1 MLKCRMAAGSF
12 EVNVSCRSLLARH
25 FLPEDCRG
33 TGELL
38 EAFLGGSFRL
48 FGLPAGFLLG
58 YFDFPGK
65 RAVRT
70 VTDTLLALP
79 TVVIGLLVYAFI
91 SRRGP
96 LGDWELLFTVRGMAI
111 GQVILGTPI
120 VAAYTA
126 AAIEG
131 LDSRLRQTLM
141 TLGASGGKLALTS
154 LWEARFMILVAALTA
169 FGRIV
174 GEVGSG
180 DFDAAALQVYA
191 DYPHRA
197 EAEPVGAEGG
207 AGGEHAYAPVPSE
220 ARRPHGGFE
229 SLPAGVRV
237 EAESPYQPE
246 VVEFLEAAQGVGLV
260 VRGGQ
265 LYCSAQRGGHP
276 RLPGDAELLLQRRT
290 EYGYRF
296 YCHCL
301 FIKIASG
308 PAASENCLWQT
319 GLSRTGV

>member
-1 MLKCRMAAGSF
+1 MDFIAEGFIQAFRMLLTMDEETTVIVVTTFKLTALSMAG
-12 EVNVSCRSLLARH
+12 VL
-25 FLPEDCRG
+25 
-33 TGELL
+33 
-38 EAFLGGSFRL
+38 L

-174 GEVGSG
+174 GEVGSAMMLG
-180 DFDAAALQVYA
+180 GNIKWHTRTITTAITLETGKGEFALGIA
-191 DYPHRA
+191 
-197 EAEPVGAEGG
+197 
-207 AGGEHAYAPVPSE
+207 
-220 ARRPHGGFE
+220 
-229 SLPAGVRV
+229 LGVILILI
-237 EAESPYQPE
+237 S
-246 VVEFLEAAQGVGLV
+246 
-260 VRGGQ
+260 
-265 LYCSAQRGGHP
+265 
-276 RLPGDAELLLQRRT
+276 LLLNISLTFLRR
-290 EYGYRF
+290 R
-296 YCHCL
+296 
-301 FIKIASG
+301 S
-308 PAASENCLWQT
+308 QT
-319 GLSRTGV
+319 

>member
-1 MLKCRMAAGSF
+1 MDFIAEGFIQAFRMLLTMDEETTVIVVTTFKLTALSMAG
-12 EVNVSCRSLLARH
+12 VL
-25 FLPEDCRG
+25 
-33 TGELL
+33 
-38 EAFLGGSFRL
+38 L

-65 RAVRT
+65 RAART

-174 GEVGSG
+174 GEVGSAMMLG
-180 DFDAAALQVYA
+180 GNIKWHTRTITTAITLETGKGEFALGIA
-191 DYPHRA
+191 
-197 EAEPVGAEGG
+197 
-207 AGGEHAYAPVPSE
+207 
-220 ARRPHGGFE
+220 
-229 SLPAGVRV
+229 LGVILILI
-237 EAESPYQPE
+237 S
-246 VVEFLEAAQGVGLV
+246 
-260 VRGGQ
+260 
-265 LYCSAQRGGHP
+265 
-276 RLPGDAELLLQRRT
+276 LLLNISLTFLRR
-290 EYGYRF
+290 R
-296 YCHCL
+296 
-301 FIKIASG
+301 SQ
-308 PAASENCLWQT
+308 N
-319 GLSRTGV
+319 

>member
-1 MLKCRMAAGSF
+1 MDFIAEGFVQAFRMLLTMDEETTVIVVTTFKLTALSMAG
-12 EVNVSCRSLLARH
+12 VL
-25 FLPEDCRG
+25 
-33 TGELL
+33 
-38 EAFLGGSFRL
+38 L

-141 TLGASGGKLALTS
+141 TLGASGGKRALTS

-174 GEVGSG
+174 GEVGSAMMLG
-180 DFDAAALQVYA
+180 GNIKWHTRTITTAITLETGKGEFALGIA
-191 DYPHRA
+191 
-197 EAEPVGAEGG
+197 
-207 AGGEHAYAPVPSE
+207 
-220 ARRPHGGFE
+220 
-229 SLPAGVRV
+229 LGVILILI
-237 EAESPYQPE
+237 S
-246 VVEFLEAAQGVGLV
+246 
-260 VRGGQ
+260 
-265 LYCSAQRGGHP
+265 
-276 RLPGDAELLLQRRT
+276 LLLNISLTFLRR
-290 EYGYRF
+290 R
-296 YCHCL
+296 
-301 FIKIASG
+301 SQ
-308 PAASENCLWQT
+308 N
-319 GLSRTGV
+319 

>member
-1 MLKCRMAAGSF
+1 MDFIAEGFIQAFRMLLTMDEETSVIVVTTFKLTALSMAG
-12 EVNVSCRSLLARH
+12 VL
-25 FLPEDCRG
+25 
-33 TGELL
+33 
-38 EAFLGGSFRL
+38 L

-96 LGDWELLFTVRGMAI
+96 LGDWELLFTIRGMAI

-174 GEVGSG
+174 GEVGSAMMLG
-180 DFDAAALQVYA
+180 GNIKWHTRTITTAITLETGKGEFALGIA
-191 DYPHRA
+191 
-197 EAEPVGAEGG
+197 
-207 AGGEHAYAPVPSE
+207 
-220 ARRPHGGFE
+220 
-229 SLPAGVRV
+229 LGVILILI
-237 EAESPYQPE
+237 S
-246 VVEFLEAAQGVGLV
+246 
-260 VRGGQ
+260 
-265 LYCSAQRGGHP
+265 
-276 RLPGDAELLLQRRT
+276 LLLNISLTFLRR
-290 EYGYRF
+290 R
-296 YCHCL
+296 
-301 FIKIASG
+301 SQ
-308 PAASENCLWQT
+308 N
-319 GLSRTGV
+319 

>member
-1 MLKCRMAAGSF
+1 MDFIAEGFIQAFRMLLTMDEETTVIVVTTFKLTALSMAG
-12 EVNVSCRSLLARH
+12 VL
-25 FLPEDCRG
+25 
-33 TGELL
+33 
-38 EAFLGGSFRL
+38 L

-174 GEVGSG
+174 GEVGSAMMLG
-180 DFDAAALQVYA
+180 GNIKWHTRTITTAITLETGKGEFALGIA
-191 DYPHRA
+191 
-197 EAEPVGAEGG
+197 
-207 AGGEHAYAPVPSE
+207 
-220 ARRPHGGFE
+220 
-229 SLPAGVRV
+229 LGVILILI
-237 EAESPYQPE
+237 S
-246 VVEFLEAAQGVGLV
+246 
-260 VRGGQ
+260 
-265 LYCSAQRGGHP
+265 
-276 RLPGDAELLLQRRT
+276 LLLNISLTFLRR
-290 EYGYRF
+290 R
-296 YCHCL
+296 
-301 FIKIASG
+301 SQ
-308 PAASENCLWQT
+308 N
-319 GLSRTGV
+319 

>member
-1 MLKCRMAAGSF
+1 MDFIAEGFIQAFRMLLTMDEETTVIVVTTFKLTALSMAG
-12 EVNVSCRSLLARH
+12 VL
-25 FLPEDCRG
+25 
-33 TGELL
+33 
-38 EAFLGGSFRL
+38 L

-79 TVVIGLLVYAFI
+79 TVVIGLLVY
-91 SRRGP
+91 
-96 LGDWELLFTVRGMAI
+96 RGMAI

-174 GEVGSG
+174 GEVGSAMMLG
-180 DFDAAALQVYA
+180 GNIKWHTRTITTAITLETGKGEFALGIA
-191 DYPHRA
+191 
-197 EAEPVGAEGG
+197 
-207 AGGEHAYAPVPSE
+207 
-220 ARRPHGGFE
+220 
-229 SLPAGVRV
+229 LGVILILI
-237 EAESPYQPE
+237 S
-246 VVEFLEAAQGVGLV
+246 
-260 VRGGQ
+260 
-265 LYCSAQRGGHP
+265 
-276 RLPGDAELLLQRRT
+276 LLLNISLTFLRR
-290 EYGYRF
+290 R
-296 YCHCL
+296 
-301 FIKIASG
+301 SQ
-308 PAASENCLWQT
+308 N
-319 GLSRTGV
+319 

>member
-1 MLKCRMAAGSF
+1 MDFIAEGFIQALRMLLTMDEETSVIVVTTFKLTALSMAG
-12 EVNVSCRSLLARH
+12 VL
-25 FLPEDCRG
+25 
-33 TGELL
+33 
-38 EAFLGGSFRL
+38 L

-174 GEVGSG
+174 GEVGSAMMLG
-180 DFDAAALQVYA
+180 GNIKWHTRTITTAITLETGKGEFALGIA
-191 DYPHRA
+191 
-197 EAEPVGAEGG
+197 
-207 AGGEHAYAPVPSE
+207 
-220 ARRPHGGFE
+220 
-229 SLPAGVRV
+229 LGVILILI
-237 EAESPYQPE
+237 S
-246 VVEFLEAAQGVGLV
+246 
-260 VRGGQ
+260 
-265 LYCSAQRGGHP
+265 
-276 RLPGDAELLLQRRT
+276 LLLNISLTFLRR
-290 EYGYRF
+290 R
-296 YCHCL
+296 
-301 FIKIASG
+301 SQ
-308 PAASENCLWQT
+308 N
-319 GLSRTGV
+319 

>member
-1 MLKCRMAAGSF
+1 MDFIAEGFIQAFRMLLTMDEETTVIVVTTFKLTALSMAG
-12 EVNVSCRSLLARH
+12 VL
-25 FLPEDCRG
+25 
-33 TGELL
+33 
-38 EAFLGGSFRL
+38 L

-131 LDSRLRQTLM
+131 LDSRMRQTLM

-174 GEVGSG
+174 GEVGSAMMLG
-180 DFDAAALQVYA
+180 GNIKWHTRTITTAITLETGKGEFALGIA
-191 DYPHRA
+191 
-197 EAEPVGAEGG
+197 
-207 AGGEHAYAPVPSE
+207 
-220 ARRPHGGFE
+220 
-229 SLPAGVRV
+229 LGVILILI
-237 EAESPYQPE
+237 S
-246 VVEFLEAAQGVGLV
+246 
-260 VRGGQ
+260 
-265 LYCSAQRGGHP
+265 
-276 RLPGDAELLLQRRT
+276 LLLNISLTFLRR
-290 EYGYRF
+290 R
-296 YCHCL
+296 
-301 FIKIASG
+301 SQ
-308 PAASENCLWQT
+308 N
-319 GLSRTGV
+319 

>member
-1 MLKCRMAAGSF
+1 MDFIAEGFIQAFRMLLTMDEETTVIVVTTFKLTALSMAG
-12 EVNVSCRSLLARH
+12 VL
-25 FLPEDCRG
+25 
-33 TGELL
+33 
-38 EAFLGGSFRL
+38 L

-141 TLGASGGKLALTS
+141 TLGASGGKLGKLALTS

-174 GEVGSG
+174 GEVGSAMMLG
-180 DFDAAALQVYA
+180 GNIKWHTRTITTAITLETGKGEFALGIA
-191 DYPHRA
+191 
-197 EAEPVGAEGG
+197 
-207 AGGEHAYAPVPSE
+207 
-220 ARRPHGGFE
+220 
-229 SLPAGVRV
+229 LGVILILI
-237 EAESPYQPE
+237 S
-246 VVEFLEAAQGVGLV
+246 
-260 VRGGQ
+260 
-265 LYCSAQRGGHP
+265 
-276 RLPGDAELLLQRRT
+276 LLLNISLTFLRR
-290 EYGYRF
+290 R
-296 YCHCL
+296 
-301 FIKIASG
+301 SQ
-308 PAASENCLWQT
+308 N
-319 GLSRTGV
+319 

>member
-1 MLKCRMAAGSF
+1 MDFIAEGFIQAFRMLLTMDEETTVIVVTTFKLTVLSMAG
-12 EVNVSCRSLLARH
+12 VL
-25 FLPEDCRG
+25 
-33 TGELL
+33 
-38 EAFLGGSFRL
+38 L

-96 LGDWELLFTVRGMAI
+96 LGDWELLFTIRGMAI

-174 GEVGSG
+174 GEVGSAMMLG
-180 DFDAAALQVYA
+180 GNIKWHTRTITTAITLETGKGEFALGIA
-191 DYPHRA
+191 
-197 EAEPVGAEGG
+197 
-207 AGGEHAYAPVPSE
+207 
-220 ARRPHGGFE
+220 
-229 SLPAGVRV
+229 LGVILILI
-237 EAESPYQPE
+237 S
-246 VVEFLEAAQGVGLV
+246 
-260 VRGGQ
+260 
-265 LYCSAQRGGHP
+265 
-276 RLPGDAELLLQRRT
+276 LLLNISLAFLRR
-290 EYGYRF
+290 R
-296 YCHCL
+296 
-301 FIKIASG
+301 SQ
-308 PAASENCLWQT
+308 N
-319 GLSRTGV
+319 

>member
-1 MLKCRMAAGSF
+1 MDFIVEGFIQAFRMLLTMDEETTVIVVTTFKLTALSMAG
-12 EVNVSCRSLLARH
+12 VL
-25 FLPEDCRG
+25 
-33 TGELL
+33 
-38 EAFLGGSFRL
+38 L

-141 TLGASGGKLALTS
+141 TLGASGGRLALTS

-174 GEVGSG
+174 GEVGSAMMLG
-180 DFDAAALQVYA
+180 GNIKWHTRTITTAITLETGKGEFALGIA
-191 DYPHRA
+191 
-197 EAEPVGAEGG
+197 
-207 AGGEHAYAPVPSE
+207 
-220 ARRPHGGFE
+220 
-229 SLPAGVRV
+229 LGVILILI
-237 EAESPYQPE
+237 S
-246 VVEFLEAAQGVGLV
+246 
-260 VRGGQ
+260 
-265 LYCSAQRGGHP
+265 
-276 RLPGDAELLLQRRT
+276 LLLNISLTFLRR
-290 EYGYRF
+290 R
-296 YCHCL
+296 
-301 FIKIASG
+301 SQ
-308 PAASENCLWQT
+308 N
-319 GLSRTGV
+319 

>member
-1 MLKCRMAAGSF
+1 MDFIAEGFVQAFRMLLTMDEETTVIVVTTFKLTALSMAG
-12 EVNVSCRSLLARH
+12 VL
-25 FLPEDCRG
+25 
-33 TGELL
+33 
-38 EAFLGGSFRL
+38 L

-174 GEVGSG
+174 GEVGSAMMLG
-180 DFDAAALQVYA
+180 GNIKWHTRTITTAITLETGKGEFALGIALGVILILI
-191 DYPHRA
+191 
-197 EAEPVGAEGG
+197 
-207 AGGEHAYAPVPSE
+207 SLLINISLTFL
-220 ARRPHGGFE
+220 RRR
-229 SLPAGVRV
+229 S
-237 EAESPYQPE
+237 Q
-246 VVEFLEAAQGVGLV
+246 
-260 VRGGQ
+260 
-265 LYCSAQRGGHP
+265 
-276 RLPGDAELLLQRRT
+276 
-290 EYGYRF
+290 
-296 YCHCL
+296 
-301 FIKIASG
+301 
-308 PAASENCLWQT
+308 N
-319 GLSRTGV
+319 

>member
-1 MLKCRMAAGSF
+1 MDFIAEGFIQAFRMLLTMDEETTVIVVTTFKLTALSMAG
-12 EVNVSCRSLLARH
+12 VL
-25 FLPEDCRG
+25 
-33 TGELL
+33 
-38 EAFLGGSFRL
+38 L

-79 TVVIGLLVYAFI
+79 TVVIGLFVYAFI

-174 GEVGSG
+174 GEVGSAMMLG
-180 DFDAAALQVYA
+180 GNIKWHTRTITTAITLETGKGEFALGIA
-191 DYPHRA
+191 
-197 EAEPVGAEGG
+197 
-207 AGGEHAYAPVPSE
+207 
-220 ARRPHGGFE
+220 
-229 SLPAGVRV
+229 LGVILILI
-237 EAESPYQPE
+237 S
-246 VVEFLEAAQGVGLV
+246 
-260 VRGGQ
+260 
-265 LYCSAQRGGHP
+265 
-276 RLPGDAELLLQRRT
+276 LLLNISLTFLRR
-290 EYGYRF
+290 R
-296 YCHCL
+296 
-301 FIKIASG
+301 SQ
-308 PAASENCLWQT
+308 N
-319 GLSRTGV
+319 

>member
-1 MLKCRMAAGSF
+1 MDFIAEGFVQAFRMLLTMDEETSVIVVTTFKLTALSMAG
-12 EVNVSCRSLLARH
+12 VL
-25 FLPEDCRG
+25 
-33 TGELL
+33 
-38 EAFLGGSFRL
+38 L

-58 YFDFPGK
+58 YFDFPGT

-154 LWEARFMILVAALTA
+154 LWETRFMILVAALTA

-174 GEVGSG
+174 GEVGSAMMLG
-180 DFDAAALQVYA
+180 GNIKWHTRTITTAITLETGKGEFALGIA
-191 DYPHRA
+191 
-197 EAEPVGAEGG
+197 
-207 AGGEHAYAPVPSE
+207 
-220 ARRPHGGFE
+220 
-229 SLPAGVRV
+229 LGVILILI
-237 EAESPYQPE
+237 S
-246 VVEFLEAAQGVGLV
+246 
-260 VRGGQ
+260 
-265 LYCSAQRGGHP
+265 
-276 RLPGDAELLLQRRT
+276 LLLNISLTFLRR
-290 EYGYRF
+290 R
-296 YCHCL
+296 
-301 FIKIASG
+301 SQ
-308 PAASENCLWQT
+308 N
-319 GLSRTGV
+319 

>member
-12 EVNVSCRSLLARH
+12 EVNVSCRSLLARN

-174 GEVGSG
+174 GEVGSAMMLG
-180 DFDAAALQVYA
+180 GNIKWHTRTITTAITLETGKGEFALGIA
-191 DYPHRA
+191 
-197 EAEPVGAEGG
+197 
-207 AGGEHAYAPVPSE
+207 
-220 ARRPHGGFE
+220 
-229 SLPAGVRV
+229 LGVILILI
-237 EAESPYQPE
+237 S
-246 VVEFLEAAQGVGLV
+246 
-260 VRGGQ
+260 
-265 LYCSAQRGGHP
+265 
-276 RLPGDAELLLQRRT
+276 LLLNISLTFLRR
-290 EYGYRF
+290 R
-296 YCHCL
+296 
-301 FIKIASG
+301 SQ
-308 PAASENCLWQT
+308 N
-319 GLSRTGV
+319 

>member
-1 MLKCRMAAGSF
+1 MDFIAEGFVQAFRMLLTMDEETTVIVVTTFKLTVLSMAG
-12 EVNVSCRSLLARH
+12 VL
-25 FLPEDCRG
+25 
-33 TGELL
+33 
-38 EAFLGGSFRL
+38 L

-96 LGDWELLFTVRGMAI
+96 LGDWELLFTIRGMAI

-174 GEVGSG
+174 GEVGSAMMLG
-180 DFDAAALQVYA
+180 GNIKWHTRTITTAITLETGKGEFALGIA
-191 DYPHRA
+191 
-197 EAEPVGAEGG
+197 
-207 AGGEHAYAPVPSE
+207 
-220 ARRPHGGFE
+220 
-229 SLPAGVRV
+229 LGVILILI
-237 EAESPYQPE
+237 S
-246 VVEFLEAAQGVGLV
+246 
-260 VRGGQ
+260 
-265 LYCSAQRGGHP
+265 
-276 RLPGDAELLLQRRT
+276 LLLNISLAFLRR
-290 EYGYRF
+290 R
-296 YCHCL
+296 
-301 FIKIASG
+301 SQ
-308 PAASENCLWQT
+308 N
-319 GLSRTGV
+319 